1 MASEALKNIG
11 THVLLQLR
19 IIEFDR
25 LPNNVQPLLKA
36 IKAAAMPISLDQVK
50 ETYNN
55 KNYYGG
61 KELTFHDLNPFFLR
75 QTSKQQH
82 HQQHYCQKKKLLNFS
97 LPQEQLLV
105 QVVVLLCS

>member
-25 LPNNVQPLLKA
+25 LPNNVQPLLEA

-50 ETYNN
+50 ETATYNN

-61 KELTFHDLNPFFLR
+61 KELTFHDLNPFFYV
-75 QTSKQQH
+75 KP
-82 HQQHYCQKKKLLNFS
+82 LNNNIINNII
-97 LPQEQLLV
+97 V
-105 QVVVLLCS
+105 KRKNY